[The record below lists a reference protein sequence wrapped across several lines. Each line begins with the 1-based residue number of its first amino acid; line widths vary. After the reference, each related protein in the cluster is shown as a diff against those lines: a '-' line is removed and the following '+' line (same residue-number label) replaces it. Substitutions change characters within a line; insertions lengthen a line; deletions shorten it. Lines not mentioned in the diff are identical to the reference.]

1 MKILLL
7 GIGMQGRAALYDLAQ
22 RDEVEEII
30 AADWDI
36 EALRA
41 HVVEMGYAHTE
52 RSRSSPNIRCEQVDV
67 SNQEDLDRLIGQDVD
82 VIVNL
87 LPKDFINTIAVA
99 AVRNGVHMA
108 FTSYITPEL
117 KAMAGEIEARGITI
131 LPEFGLDPGID
142 LVLLGHAVRS
152 LDSVEDISCYGGGFP
167 DADAA
172 DNPIKYKISWTF
184 EGVMKSYRRAG
195 RIIRDGA
202 VVHIDDSGMFAPE
215 YMHLVDI
222 PGLGSL
228 EAYPNGDAL
237 PYADL
242 LEIDHADL
250 RNIGRY
256 AIRWPGHCAFWKAIV
271 DLHLLDSEPV
281 MVDGAAISP
290 QQFMAAAMAPYLQ
303 YTDDERDVTVIRVE
317 VAGQKNGEARH
328 LVYQMV
334 DKRDLE
340 TGYMSM
346 NRTVGYTVSIGAL
359 MIGSGKLTRR
369 GLLSPVNDIPFDYFV
384 RELAAR
390 DIEVTVED
398 RLQALRL

>member
-1 MKILLL
+1 MNILLL
-7 GIGMQGRAALYDLAQ
+7 GIGMQGRAALYDLVQ
-22 RDEVEEII
+22 RDEVKEII
-30 AADWDI
+30 AADSDI

-41 HVVEMGYAHTE
+41 HIAEIGYAHDE
-52 RSRSSPNIRCEQVDV
+52 RDRNSPNVRCEQVDV
-67 SNQEDLDRLIGQDVD
+67 TNQEDLDRLIGQDVD
-82 VIVNL
+82 VIINL
-87 LPKDFINTIAVA
+87 LPKDYINTIAAA

-117 KAMAGEIEARGITI
+117 RAMAGEIEARGITI

-152 LDSVEDISCYGGGFP
+152 LDSVEDICCYGGGFP
-167 DADAA
+167 DSDAA
-172 DNPIKYKISWTF
+172 NNPIKYKISWTF

-195 RIIRDGA
+195 RIIREGE

-215 YMHLVDI
+215 HMHLVDI

-242 LEIDHADL
+242 LGIDHADL
-250 RNIGRY
+250 QNIGRY

-281 MVDGAAISP
+281 MVDGAAIDP

-303 YTDDERDVTVIRVE
+303 YGDNERDVTVIRVE

-346 NRTVGYTVSIGAL
+346 NRAVGYTVSIGAL

-369 GLLSPVNDIPFDYFV
+369 GLLSPVNDIPFDDFV
-384 RELAAR
+384 RELAVR
-390 DIEVTVED
+390 GIEVTVED
-398 RLQALRL
+398 QR